1 MRAYFLRPFQV
12 LYLYRSMIMQITKR
26 EIILPYAG
34 QVFGG
39 VWPIVHPLALMLL
52 YAVVFSFILAPA
64 FGGTEDMPFNYT
76 VFLLSGLIP
85 WVAFQTVLGR
95 ASLEV
100 TGNANLVKQV
110 IFPLEILPVK
120 GVLASLIAPAISLIF
135 LMIYTFLSS
144 HELPWTYVLLPIAVL
159 LGIIWMLGIAFFLA
173 ALGVYFRDAKDFIN
187 IFVLASIYLLP
198 IIYIPGAVPPVLRPL
213 VDINPFSSMI
223 LCFRDTLYFGHIDH
237 PLSWIVYAVCSVVSF
252 YVGYYFFQKL
262 RPFFGNV
269 L

>member
-1 MRAYFLRPFQV
+1 MSTYILRPFQM
-12 LYLYRSMIMQITKR
+12 LYRYRSMILQITKR
-26 EIILPYAG
+26 EILLPYAG
-34 QVFGG
+34 QIFGG
-39 VWPIVHPLALMLL
+39 VWPILYPLALMLL
-52 YAVVFSFILAPA
+52 YAVVFSFILAPS

-95 ASLEV
+95 ASMEI

-110 IFPLEILPVK
+110 VFPLEILPVK
-120 GVLASLIAPAISLIF
+120 GVLAALVAPAISLIF
-135 LMIYTFLSS
+135 LMGYTFLSS
-144 HELPWTYVLLPIAVL
+144 QSIPWTYLLLPLAIL
-159 LGIIWMLGIAFFLA
+159 LGVIWMLGAAFFLA

-187 IFVLASIYLLP
+187 IFVLMSMYLLP
-198 IIYIPGAVPPVLRPL
+198 IIYVPGAVPPILRPI
-213 VDINPFSSMI
+213 VDINPFSSLV
-223 LCFRDTLYFGHIDH
+223 LCFRDALYFGRIDH
-237 PLSWIVYAVCSVVSF
+237 PLSWVVYAVCSIASL